1 MAFFKKTHA
10 HNACTSNGV
19 CIFLVLHIT
28 PPFGMGCGIARGASS
43 AKRKEKEKRKKYPKN
58 KKVLGRFIIATE
70 ISGTEGDMKLL
81 YTNLEEMVE
90 FFGCT
95 EVGN

>member
-43 AKRKEKEKRKKYPKN
+43 AKRKEKEK
-58 KKVLGRFIIATE
+58 KKVPKKQKSVGE
-70 ISGTEGDMKLL
+70 IYHCHRDFGDRR
-81 YTNLEEMVE
+81 
-90 FFGCT
+90 GH
-95 EVGN
+95 EVTVYEPGGDG